1 MKKNFKYYALIWI
14 ILLAAFNAVIF
25 FVRPIIP
32 GYVMNYDARFWIAWA
47 FILVAFVGN
56 LACAYFAFKAENLKK
71 MFYHLTLITVSR
83 SALIAM
89 LVAGCVLMLIPI
101 CPAWISAIVCILL
114 LAFNA
119 IAVMKAGWAAD
130 AVGKIDEKLKTQTS
144 YIKNLIVDAERLLA
158 RAKSD
163 AVKVECKKVY
173 ETVRYSDPISNE
185 ALSAIEA
192 KITVKM
198 DEMSTAIDIDDVDKV
213 KSIADELLIF
223 LEDRNNKCRG
233 RKENGI

>member
-25 FVRPIIP
+25 LVRPVIP
-32 GYVMNYDARFWIAWA
+32 GYVINYDARFWIAWA
-47 FILVAFVGN
+47 FILAAFVGN
-56 LACAYFAFKAENLKK
+56 LACAYFASKAENLNK
-71 MFYHLTLITVSR
+71 MFYHLPLITVSR

-89 LVAGCVLMLIPI
+89 LVAGCVLMLIPN

-130 AVGKIDEKLKTQTS
+130 AVGKIDEKVKTQTAF
-144 YIKNLIVDAERLLA
+144 IKNLTVDAEGLLA

-163 AVKVECKKVY
+163 AVRAECKKVY
-173 ETVRYSDPISNE
+173 EAVLYSDPMSSE
-185 ALSAIEA
+185 ALSVIEA
-192 KITVKM
+192 KITAKM
-198 DEMSTAIDIDDVDKV
+198 DELAAAVAADDGV
-213 KSIADELLIF
+213 KTKEIADELIVQIG
-223 LEDRNNKCRG
+223 DRNRKC
-233 RKENGI
+233 KALK